1 MINFFFPS
9 VYKYIHVLTLI
20 EILETIVISFCSLFL
35 VVWLPCELLLEF
47 FFLHSVAKTRQYS
60 CFFVFLIKGLP
71 IVSDL

>member
-60 CFFVFLIKGLP
+60 FFVFLIKGLP

>member
-1 MINFFFPS
+1 MINFFSS

-20 EILETIVISFCSLFL
+20 EILETIVISFCSLFS

-47 FFLHSVAKTRQYS
+47 FFLHSVAKMRQYR
-60 CFFVFLIKGLP
+60 FLGFFLIKGLP